1 MEYIKLGNTGLDVSP
16 LCLGAMGFGSPTNWI
31 HNWILEEE
39 ESRPVIKKA
48 LDLGINFFDTANIYS
63 LGRSEEVL
71 GKAIR
76 DFGKREELV
85 VATKLYMP
93 MKKAPN
99 SGGLSRK
106 EIFFQVEES
115 LKRLGMDY
123 IDLYI
128 IHRWDYQT
136 PIEETMEALHD
147 LVKAG
152 KVRYLGASA
161 MYTWQ
166 FAKAQFIAEKH
177 GWTKFVSMQNHL
189 NLLYREEER
198 EMIPFCEDQK
208 IAITP
213 YSPLASGRLTRDW
226 TGDTKRSLTDET
238 SKKKYDKTM
247 DQDRVIVERV
257 AQVAEELDVK
267 RAQVALAWLM
277 QKEVVTVPIIGA
289 TKESH
294 LLNALPAIDVTLT
307 PEQVSFLEEPYL
319 PHQVVGAR

>member
-166 FAKAQFIAEKH
+166 FAKAQFIA
-177 GWTKFVSMQNHL
+177 TDCPI
-189 NLLYREEER
+189 Y
-198 EMIPFCEDQK
+198 QK
-208 IAITP
+208 VFSSI
-213 YSPLASGRLTRDW
+213 
-226 TGDTKRSLTDET
+226 
-238 SKKKYDKTM
+238 
-247 DQDRVIVERV
+247 DR
-257 AQVAEELDVK
+257 
-267 RAQVALAWLM
+267 AL
-277 QKEVVTVPIIGA
+277 
-289 TKESH
+289 
-294 LLNALPAIDVTLT
+294 
-307 PEQVSFLEEPYL
+307 
-319 PHQVVGAR
+319 